1 MASSCGTTALSAN
14 SCSTN
19 MRMHFFSA
27 INRYRYSKNH
37 QKQNLSFFR
46 IRASS
51 SDDQQQEDCNVEEC
65 APEKEVGKVSVE
77 WLAGEK
83 TKVSGTFPPRRRDW
97 SGYVEKDTAGQTNIY
112 SVEPA
117 VYVSESAISSGTSG
131 TSADGS
137 ENTAA
142 LLAFGS
148 ILAIAA
154 ASSILFQVAKNPPQI
169 QTLDYSGPS
178 LSYYITKFKPSEVV
192 QISVPT
198 ETEPSAQQETSSP
211 DAVVSES
218 EPSAQQET
226 SNLDAVV
233 TESEPSAQPEISV
246 PQIDSQTAPSVSA
259 EQPESITLQV
269 LDVQVES
276 G

>member
-19 MRMHFFSA
+19 MRIHFFFNNNTTTS
-27 INRYRYSKNH
+27 NRYH
-37 QKQNLSFFR
+37 HKQNLSFFR

-51 SDDQQQEDCNVEEC
+51 SNEQEDCNVEEC
-65 APEKEVGKVSVE
+65 APDKEVGKVSME

-83 TKVSGTFPPRRRDW
+83 TKVSGTFPPRKRDW

-117 VYVSESAISSGTSG
+117 VYISESTISSGTSG
-131 TSADGS
+131 SSADGS

-148 ILAIAA
+148 IIAVAA
-154 ASSILFQVAKNPPQI
+154 ASSIIFQVGKNPPQI

-178 LSYYITKFKPSEVV
+178 LSYYITKFKPSEIV
-192 QISVPT
+192 QISVP
-198 ETEPSAQQETSSP
+198 
-211 DAVVSES
+211 
-218 EPSAQQET
+218 
-226 SNLDAVV
+226 

-246 PQIDSQTAPSVSA
+246 PTESEPSAQPEISSPQIDSQTAPSTSA
-259 EQPESITLQV
+259 EQLESATLQV
-269 LDVQVES
+269 SDVQVES